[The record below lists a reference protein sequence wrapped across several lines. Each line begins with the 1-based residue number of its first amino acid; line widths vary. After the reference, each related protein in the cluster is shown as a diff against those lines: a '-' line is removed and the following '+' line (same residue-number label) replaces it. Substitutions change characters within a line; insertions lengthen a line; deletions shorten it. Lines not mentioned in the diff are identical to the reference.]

1 MRRFL
6 FGAFICL
13 ALGLAPLS
21 ADTPA
26 TKPIPDPTTAITK
39 PGPESID
46 DLRAIQRQTRLI
58 YEKVMPA
65 TVGLRVGAAQGSGVI
80 INKEGLILTAG
91 HVSGEPGKVIDVV
104 LPDGKVV
111 KGKSLGQNGRI
122 DSGMAIITDKG
133 DWPYVEMADP
143 KSVKAGQWCIAIGHP
158 GGYKPGR
165 LPVVRVGKISS
176 VQDNLIVTD
185 CALVG
190 GDSGGPLFDMKGN
203 VIGIHSR
210 IGPRMTDNIHV
221 PMNVYKTD
229 WDALVRGDKVGE
241 NDVWLGVR
249 ADASSKECKLGEI
262 TPNSPAE
269 EAGLKAGDVIIKFDG
284 KDIKTYEDMTTA
296 LYKRRAGDKIE
307 IVVKREEKEITLKVT
322 LGKRKN

>member
-6 FGAFICL
+6 FGAVVCL
-13 ALGLAPLS
+13 ALGGGAFA
-21 ADTPA
+21 ADTP
-26 TKPIPDPTTAITK
+26 TVKPIPEPSTAITK
-39 PGPESID
+39 PGPETVD

-58 YEKVMPA
+58 YDKVMPA
-65 TVGLRVGAAQGSGVI
+65 VVGLRVGAAQGSGII

-111 KGKSLGQNGRI
+111 KGKSLGQNAKI

-133 DWPYVEMADP
+133 DWPFVEMADP
-143 KSVKAGQWCIAIGHP
+143 KTVKAGQWCVAVGHP

-165 LPVVRVGKISS
+165 LPVVRVGKLST
-176 VQDNLIVTD
+176 VQDSLVVTD

-203 VIGIHSR
+203 IIGIHSR

-241 NDVWLGVR
+241 NEVWFGVK
-249 ADASSKECKLGEI
+249 AEASAKEAKVGEV
-262 TPNSPAE
+262 TPKSPAE
-269 EAGLKAGDVIIKFDG
+269 DAGLKAGDIIIKFDG
-284 KDIKTYEDMTTA
+284 KDVKTYEDMTTA
-296 LYKRRAGDKIE
+296 LYKRKVGDKVDV
-307 IVVKREEKEITLKVT
+307 VVKRGEEELTLKVT

>member
-1 MRRFL
+1 
-6 FGAFICL
+6 
-13 ALGLAPLS
+13 
-21 ADTPA
+21 
-26 TKPIPDPTTAITK
+26 
-39 PGPESID
+39 
-46 DLRAIQRQTRLI
+46 
-58 YEKVMPA
+58 
-65 TVGLRVGAAQGSGVI
+65 
-80 INKEGLILTAG
+80 
-91 HVSGEPGKVIDVV
+91 
-104 LPDGKVV
+104 
-111 KGKSLGQNGRI
+111 
-122 DSGMAIITDKG
+122 
-133 DWPYVEMADP
+133 
-143 KSVKAGQWCIAIGHP
+143 
-158 GGYKPGR
+158 
-165 LPVVRVGKISS
+165 
-176 VQDNLIVTD
+176 
-185 CALVG
+185 
-190 GDSGGPLFDMKGN
+190 
-203 VIGIHSR
+203 
-210 IGPRMTDNIHV
+210 MTDNIHV